1 MPAAPVRAVPPPSGG
16 KLSPLYN
23 SAYLVD
29 AFAVTLPPSSNAYS
43 PHALARAVFCEP
55 PAWFA
60 WLLWIR
66 DQVMAVFRVKRST
79 EMQAAAAAKGV
90 ETISVFPILS
100 QTENEIVVGE
110 KDSHLDFQTSFLV
123 RESPLDD
130 AAGGGGG
137 RGGGQEV
144 VATTV
149 VHCHGLLGKAYIT
162 IIRPFHVLIV
172 RFSLARVPD
181 RIASKRY

>member
-1 MPAAPVRAVPPPSGG
+1 MPAASVRAVPPPNGG
-16 KLSPLYN
+16 KLSPLYK

-79 EMQAAAAAKGV
+79 DMQAAAAAKGV

-100 QTENEIVVGE
+100 QTKNEIVVGE
-110 KDSHLDFQTSFLV
+110 KDSHLDFQTSVLV
-123 RESPLDD
+123 RESPLD
-130 AAGGGGG
+130 AAGG
-137 RGGGQEV
+137 GGGQEV

-181 RIASKRY
+181 RIATKRY